1 MQPGQREGTGLL
13 LFQFAPG
20 QWPQVTPMAPF
31 QLKPNASK
39 QVRTRDKLIQWT
51 DFLSCLGVCQPLSKL
66 NKNVTLQPTL
76 T

>member
-1 MQPGQREGTGLL
+1 
-13 LFQFAPG
+13 
-20 QWPQVTPMAPF
+20 MAPF

-51 DFLSCLGVCQPLSKL
+51 DFLFCLGVCQPLSKL